1 MAKRMTF
8 HKERNVTMKARKGW
22 LATVALAVTVI
33 VATGCGSSSSSS
45 TSSATS
51 STAASSTTSST
62 PAASSGSGGAG
73 AHSVTNYLT
82 YVGGKAGKANASLPP
97 VTVGW
102 VNQQGGQQVIGALA
116 TNGAQLAVKYI
127 NDQLGGI
134 GGHPLQLQT
143 CFITSAEEE
152 GTTCGQ
158 KFLANKSISVVDEGA
173 VAIGIQ
179 SLYSTIGN
187 AKPVIAGVSV
197 TPVDSVRNNAVILF
211 GDVTHVLG
219 PFGTYASQV
228 LHAKTAALVYPNIAG
243 ITDGA
248 AAISA
253 SLKAAGVKVKSV
265 AYDPNQTDLIG
276 PLTSAGASSAD
287 LVIPYTEAGG
297 CVNLAKGLKQLGI
310 TDAKKILSAPLCLN
324 SQVAAG
330 LGGDFPIW
338 TYAIASSLFGDP
350 TDPGMPPYMKVT
362 AQYGQ
367 TANAPDP
374 WNIVSFGQMLT
385 TARFLNQL
393 GYGHITPSAVLAK
406 AKAFTGPV
414 ALGAPALQCG
424 KYPSAPAVCNDR
436 TQFFLY
442 KGKHV
447 FVKSAG
453 WLQPPA

>member
-1 MAKRMTF
+1 VITQVRT
-8 HKERNVTMKARKGW
+8 GW
-22 LATVALAVTVI
+22 LGTVALIVTAI
-33 VATGCGSSSSSS
+33 VAAGCGSSSSST
-45 TSSATS
+45 TSSASAS
-51 STAASSTTSST
+51 SSSSTTT
-62 PAASSGSGGAG
+62 AAPAAASGTGGAG
-73 AHSVTNYLT
+73 SASVTNYLT
-82 YVGGKAGKANASLPP
+82 YVDGKAGKANPSLPP
-97 VTVGW
+97 VYIGW
-102 VNQQGGQQVIGALA
+102 VNQQGGQQVIGPLA
-116 TNGAQLAVKYI
+116 TNGAQLAVKYV
-127 NDQLGGI
+127 NDELGGI
-134 GGHPLQLQT
+134 DGHPLALKT

-158 KFLANKSISVVDEGA
+158 QFLADKNVSVIDEGA

-179 SLYSTIGN
+179 SLYSTIGT
-187 AKPVIAGVSV
+187 AKPVIVGVSV
-197 TPVDSVRNNAVILF
+197 TPIDSVKSNAVILF

-228 LHAKTAALVYPNIAG
+228 LHAKTAALIYPGIAG

-248 AAISA
+248 AAIDA
-253 SLKAAGVKVKSV
+253 SLKAAGVTVKSV
-265 AYDPNQTDLIG
+265 AYDPNETDLIG
-276 PLTSAGASSAD
+276 PLTSAGATSAD
-287 LVIPYTEAGG
+287 LVIPYTEAAG

-330 LGGDFPIW
+330 LGGDYPIW
-338 TYAIASSLFGDP
+338 TYAIASSLYGDP

-367 TANAPDP
+367 TAEAPDP
-374 WNIVSFGQMLT
+374 WNIVSFGQVLT
-385 TARFLNQL
+385 TVRFLNQL

-414 ALGAPALQCG
+414 ALGAPSLDCG

-453 WLQPPA
+453 WLQPPS

>member
-1 MAKRMTF
+1 VNT
-8 HKERNVTMKARKGW
+8 HVRKGW
-22 LATVALAVTVI
+22 LGVVAMLATAI
-33 VATGCGSSSSSS
+33 VAAGCGSSSSS
-45 TSSATS
+45 TSSSAS
-51 STAASSTTSST
+51 ASASSSTTSST
-62 PAASSGSGGAG
+62 PAASAGSGGAG
-73 AHSVTNYLT
+73 QASVTNYLT
-82 YVGGKAGKANASLPP
+82 YVDGKAGKANPSLPP
-97 VTVGW
+97 VDIGF

-116 TNGAQLAVKYI
+116 TNGAQLAVKYV
-127 NDQLGGI
+127 NDQLGGVD
-134 GGHPLQLQT
+134 GHPVKLVT

-158 KFLANKSISVVDEGA
+158 KFLANKSVSVIEEGA
-173 VAIGIQ
+173 VAIGVQ
-179 SLYSTIGN
+179 SLYATIGT
-187 AKPVIAGVSV
+187 AKPVIVGVSV
-197 TPVDSVRNNAVILF
+197 TPIDSVKSNAVILF

-228 LHAKTAALVYPNIAG
+228 VHAKTAALVYPNIAG

-248 AAISA
+248 AAIDA

-265 AYDPNQTDLIG
+265 AYDPNETDLIG
-276 PLTSAGASSAD
+276 PLTSAGASTAD

-297 CVNLAKGLKQLGI
+297 CVDLAKGLKQLGI

-330 LGGDFPIW
+330 LGGDYPIW

-350 TDPGMPPYMKVT
+350 TDPGMPAYEKVT

-374 WNIVSFGQMLT
+374 WNIVSFGQTLT
-385 TARFLNQL
+385 TVRFLNQL
-393 GYGHITPSAVLAK
+393 GYGNITPSAVLAK

-414 ALGAPALQCG
+414 ALGAPSLQCG
-424 KYPSAPAVCNDR
+424 KYSTAPAVCNDR

-453 WLQPPA
+453 WLQPPS

>member
-1 MAKRMTF
+1 LIKQ
-8 HKERNVTMKARKGW
+8 ARTGW
-22 LATVALAVTVI
+22 LAATALL
-33 VATGCGSSSSSS
+33 ATAIIAAGCGSSSSSS
-45 TSSATS
+45 STSSS
-51 STAASSTTSST
+51 SASASSTTSST
-62 PAASSGSGGAG
+62 TPPATSGAGGAG
-73 AHSVTNYLT
+73 TASVTNYLT
-82 YVGGKAGKANASLPP
+82 YVDGKAGKANPSLPP
-97 VTVGW
+97 VYIGW

-116 TNGAQLAVKYI
+116 TNGAQLAVKYV
-127 NDQLGGI
+127 NDELGGI
-134 GGHPLQLQT
+134 DGHPVALKT

-158 KFLANKSISVVDEGA
+158 EFLADKSLSVIEEGA

-179 SLYSTIGN
+179 SLYSTIGT
-187 AKPVIAGVSV
+187 AKPVIVGVSV
-197 TPVDSVRNNAVILF
+197 TPIDSVKSNAVILF

-228 LHAKTAALVYPNIAG
+228 LHAKTAALIYPDIAG

-248 AAISA
+248 AAIDA

-265 AYDPNQTDLIG
+265 AYDPNETDLIG

-297 CVNLAKGLKQLGI
+297 CVNLAKGLIQLGI

-330 LGGDFPIW
+330 LGGDYPIW

-350 TDPGMPPYMKVT
+350 TDPGMPPYEKVT

-367 TANAPDP
+367 TAEAPDP
-374 WNIVSFGQMLT
+374 WNIVSFGQTLT
-385 TARFLNQL
+385 TVRFLNQL

-414 ALGAPALQCG
+414 ALGAPSLDCG
-424 KYPSAPAVCNDR
+424 KYPNAPAVCNDR

-453 WLQPPA
+453 WLQPPS

>member
-1 MAKRMTF
+1 VK
-8 HKERNVTMKARKGW
+8 KQARTGW
-22 LATVALAVTVI
+22 LAVVALL
-33 VATGCGSSSSSS
+33 ATAIIAAGCGSSSSTTTS
-45 TSSATS
+45 TAATTSS
-51 STAASSTTSST
+51 STAATTT
-62 PAASSGSGGAG
+62 PAATPGSGGAG
-73 AHSVTNYLT
+73 SASVTDYLT
-82 YVGGKAGKANASLPP
+82 YVDGKAGKANPSLPP

-116 TNGAQLAVKYI
+116 TNGAELAVKYI

-134 GGHPLQLQT
+134 DGHPLVLST

-158 KFLANKSISVVDEGA
+158 KFLANKSISVVDVGA

-179 SLYSTIGN
+179 SLYSTLGT
-187 AKPVIAGVSV
+187 AKPVITGVSV
-197 TPVDSVRNNAVILF
+197 TPVDSTKANAVILF

-228 LHAKTAALVYPNIAG
+228 LHAKTAALVYPDIAG

-253 SLKAAGVKVKSV
+253 SLKAAGVTVKSV
-265 AYDPNQTDLIG
+265 AYDPNETDLIG
-276 PLTSAGASSAD
+276 PLTSAGASTAD

-297 CVNLAKGLKQLGI
+297 CVDLAKGLKQLGI

-324 SQVAAG
+324 TQVAQG

-338 TYAIASSLFGDP
+338 TYAIASSLYGDP
-350 TDPGMPPYMKVT
+350 TDPGMPAYMKVT

-367 TANAPDP
+367 QAEAPDP

-393 GYGHITPSAVLAK
+393 GYSGITPSAVLAK

-414 ALGAPALQCG
+414 ALGAPSLQCG

-447 FVKSAG
+447 FVKTAG

>member
-1 MAKRMTF
+1 MQ
-8 HKERNVTMKARKGW
+8 ARRGW
-22 LATVALAVTVI
+22 LGVVALAATLI
-33 VATGCGSSSSSS
+33 VATGCGSSKSSSSTTSTAAAAPSSSS
-45 TSSATS
+45 TSASAT
-51 STAASSTTSST
+51 T
-62 PAASSGSGGAG
+62 PATSAGSGGAG
-73 AHSVTNYLT
+73 AASVTNYLT
-82 YVGGKAGKANASLPP
+82 YVDGKAGKANPSLPP

-116 TNGAQLAVKYI
+116 TNGAELAVKYI

-134 GGHPLQLQT
+134 DGHPLVLST

-152 GTTCGQ
+152 GTTCAQ
-158 KFLANKSISVVDEGA
+158 KFLANKSISVIDVGA

-179 SLYSTIGN
+179 SLYSTLGT
-187 AKPVIAGVSV
+187 AKPVITGVSV
-197 TPVDSVRNNAVILF
+197 TPVDSTKANAVILF

-228 LHAKTAALVYPNIAG
+228 LHAKTAALVYPDIAG

-265 AYDPNQTDLIG
+265 AYDPNETDLIG

-297 CVNLAKGLKQLGI
+297 CVDLAKGLKQLGI

-324 SQVAAG
+324 TQVAQG

-338 TYAIASSLFGDP
+338 TYAIASSLYGDP
-350 TDPGMPPYMKVT
+350 TDPGMPAYMKVT

-367 TANAPDP
+367 QANAPDP

-393 GYGHITPSAVLAK
+393 GYSGITPSAVLAK
-406 AKAFTGPV
+406 AKSFTGPV
-414 ALGAPALQCG
+414 ALGAPSLQCG

-447 FVKSAG
+447 FVKAAG

>member
-1 MAKRMTF
+1 MQ
-8 HKERNVTMKARKGW
+8 ARTGW
-22 LATVALAVTVI
+22 LAAVALL
-33 VATGCGSSSSSS
+33 ATAIIAAGCGSSSSSS
-45 TSSATS
+45 TTSSASATASTSS
-51 STAASSTTSST
+51 STAATTT
-62 PAASSGSGGAG
+62 PPATSGSGGAG
-73 AHSVTNYLT
+73 SASVTNYLT
-82 YVGGKAGKANASLPP
+82 YVDGKAGKANPSLPP

-134 GGHPLQLQT
+134 DGHPLVLDT

-158 KFLANKSISVVDEGA
+158 KFLANKSISVVDVGA

-179 SLYSTIGN
+179 SLYSTLGT
-187 AKPVIAGVSV
+187 AKPVITGVSV
-197 TPVDSVRNNAVILF
+197 TPVDSTKANAVILF

-228 LHAKTAALVYPNIAG
+228 LHAKTAALVYPDIAG

-253 SLKAAGVKVKSV
+253 SLKAAGVSVKSV
-265 AYDPNQTDLIG
+265 AYDPNETDLIG

-338 TYAIASSLFGDP
+338 TYAIASSLYGDP

-367 TANAPDP
+367 QAEAPDP

-385 TARFLNQL
+385 TARFLNQV
-393 GYGHITPSAVLAK
+393 GYSGITPSAVLAK

-414 ALGAPALQCG
+414 ALGAPSLQCG